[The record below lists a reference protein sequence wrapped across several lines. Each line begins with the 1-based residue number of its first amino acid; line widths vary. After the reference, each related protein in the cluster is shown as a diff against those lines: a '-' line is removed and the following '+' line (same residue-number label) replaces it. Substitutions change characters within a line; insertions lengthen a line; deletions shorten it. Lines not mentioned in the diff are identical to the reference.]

1 MIFINI
7 TQSYWEMIR
16 INLNKVMR
24 CLSHILLIWIILF
37 LFSCRTTQ
45 LPKGNSYTISPKD
58 IYYNNITG
66 VYSPTLSFRNQIEKY
81 IYRNFSWNRAGYVY
95 KNSIQGRS
103 IIQVDYDLL
112 NSNIKDIRILM
123 STNIAS
129 VDEELIYCVRKLHF
143 VNAMKGNQNMVLRFL
158 LRVRYNKIRN

>member
-24 CLSHILLIWIILF
+24 CLSHILLIWLILF

-58 IYYNNITG
+58 IYYNNIIG

-81 IYRNFSWNRAGYVY
+81 IYRNFSWDRAGYVY

-112 NSNIKDIRILM
+112 NSNIKGIRILM

-129 VDEELIYCVRKLHF
+129 VDEELINCVRKLHF

-158 LRVRYNKIRN
+158 LRIRYNKIRN

>member
-1 MIFINI
+1 
-7 TQSYWEMIR
+7 MIR

-45 LPKGNSYTISPKD
+45 LPKGNSYTISPKN

>member
-1 MIFINI
+1 
-7 TQSYWEMIR
+7 MIR
-16 INLNKVMR
+16 INLNKVKR
-24 CLSHILLIWIILF
+24 CLSRIWLIWIILF

-81 IYRNFSWNRAGYVY
+81 IYRNFSWDRAGYVY

-112 NSNIKDIRILM
+112 NSNIKGILILM

>member
-1 MIFINI
+1 
-7 TQSYWEMIR
+7 
-16 INLNKVMR
+16 MR

-45 LPKGNSYTISPKD
+45 LPKENSYTISPKD

-112 NSNIKDIRILM
+112 NSNIKGIRILM

>member
-1 MIFINI
+1 
-7 TQSYWEMIR
+7 MIR

-24 CLSHILLIWIILF
+24 CLIHILLIWIILF

-45 LPKGNSYTISPKD
+45 LPKENSYTISPKD

-81 IYRNFSWNRAGYVY
+81 IYRNFSWDRAGYVY

-112 NSNIKDIRILM
+112 NSNIKGIRILI

>member
-1 MIFINI
+1 
-7 TQSYWEMIR
+7 MIR

-24 CLSHILLIWIILF
+24 CLSHILLIWLILF

-81 IYRNFSWNRAGYVY
+81 IYRNFSWDRAGYVY

-103 IIQVDYDLL
+103 IVQVDYDLL
-112 NSNIKDIRILM
+112 NSNIKGIRILM
-123 STNIAS
+123 STNISS

>member
-1 MIFINI
+1 
-7 TQSYWEMIR
+7 MIR

>member
-1 MIFINI
+1 
-7 TQSYWEMIR
+7 MIR

-81 IYRNFSWNRAGYVY
+81 IYRNFSWDRAGYVY

-112 NSNIKDIRILM
+112 NSNIKGIRILM
-123 STNIAS
+123 STNISS

>member
-1 MIFINI
+1 
-7 TQSYWEMIR
+7 MIR
-16 INLNKVMR
+16 INLNKIMR

-112 NSNIKDIRILM
+112 NGNIKDIRILM

>member
-45 LPKGNSYTISPKD
+45 LPKENSYTISPKD

-81 IYRNFSWNRAGYVY
+81 IYRNFSWDRAGYVY

-103 IIQVDYDLL
+103 IILVDYDLL
-112 NSNIKDIRILM
+112 NSNIKGIRILM
-123 STNIAS
+123 STNIVS
-129 VDEELIYCVRKLHF
+129 IDEELIYCVRKLHF

-158 LRVRYNKIRN
+158 LRVRYNKIRK

>member
-1 MIFINI
+1 
-7 TQSYWEMIR
+7 MIR

-81 IYRNFSWNRAGYVY
+81 IYRNFSWDRAGYVY

-103 IIQVDYDLL
+103 IVQVDYDLL
-112 NSNIKDIRILM
+112 NGNIKDIRILM

>member
-1 MIFINI
+1 
-7 TQSYWEMIR
+7 MIR

-24 CLSHILLIWIILF
+24 CLSHILLIWLILF

-81 IYRNFSWNRAGYVY
+81 IYRNFSWDRAGYVY

-112 NSNIKDIRILM
+112 NSNIKGIRILM
-123 STNIAS
+123 STNISS

>member
-1 MIFINI
+1 
-7 TQSYWEMIR
+7 MIR
-16 INLNKVMR
+16 INLNKVKR
-24 CLSHILLIWIILF
+24 CLSRIWLIWIILF

-45 LPKGNSYTISPKD
+45 LPKENSYTISPKD

-112 NSNIKDIRILM
+112 NSNIKGIRILM

-158 LRVRYNKIRN
+158 LRVRYNKIRK

>member
-1 MIFINI
+1 
-7 TQSYWEMIR
+7 MIR

-45 LPKGNSYTISPKD
+45 LPKENSYTISPKD
-58 IYYNNITG
+58 VHYNYITG

-95 KNSIQGRS
+95 KNSIQGQS

-112 NSNIKDIRILM
+112 NSNIKGIRILM

-129 VDEELIYCVRKLHF
+129 VDEELIYSQVQHRTAIPSAG
-143 VNAMKGNQNMVLRFL
+143 VA
-158 LRVRYNKIRN
+158 

>member
-1 MIFINI
+1 
-7 TQSYWEMIR
+7 MIR

-81 IYRNFSWNRAGYVY
+81 IYRNFSWDRAGYVY

-103 IIQVDYDLL
+103 IVQVDYDLL
-112 NSNIKDIRILM
+112 NSNIKGIRILM

>member
-1 MIFINI
+1 
-7 TQSYWEMIR
+7 MIR

-45 LPKGNSYTISPKD
+45 LPKENSYTISPKD

-112 NSNIKDIRILM
+112 NSNIKGIRILM

-158 LRVRYNKIRN
+158 LRVRYNKIRNKP

>member
-1 MIFINI
+1 
-7 TQSYWEMIR
+7 MIR

-24 CLSHILLIWIILF
+24 CLIHILLTWIILF

-45 LPKGNSYTISPKD
+45 LPKENSYTISPKD

-81 IYRNFSWNRAGYVY
+81 IYRNFSWDRAGYVY

-112 NSNIKDIRILM
+112 NSNIKGIRILI

>member
-1 MIFINI
+1 
-7 TQSYWEMIR
+7 
-16 INLNKVMR
+16 MR

-45 LPKGNSYTISPKD
+45 LPKGNSYIISPKD

-81 IYRNFSWNRAGYVY
+81 IYRNFSWDRAGYVY

-103 IIQVDYDLL
+103 IVQVDYDLL
-112 NSNIKDIRILM
+112 NSNIKGIRILM

>member
-1 MIFINI
+1 
-7 TQSYWEMIR
+7 MIR
-16 INLNKVMR
+16 INLNKIMR

-81 IYRNFSWNRAGYVY
+81 IYRNFSWDRAGYVY

-103 IIQVDYDLL
+103 IVQVDYDLL
-112 NSNIKDIRILM
+112 NSNIKGIRILM
-123 STNIAS
+123 STNISS

>member
-1 MIFINI
+1 
-7 TQSYWEMIR
+7 MIR
-16 INLNKVMR
+16 INLNKIMR
-24 CLSHILLIWIILF
+24 GVSHILLIWIILS

-45 LPKGNSYTISPKD
+45 LPKESSYTISPRNVH
-58 IYYNNITG
+58 YNYIIG
-66 VYSPTLSFRNQIEKY
+66 VYLPTLSFRKQIEKY
-81 IYRNFSWNRAGYVY
+81 IYRNFSWHRAGYVY

-103 IIQVDYDLL
+103 IILVDYDLL

-143 VNAMKGNQNMVLRFL
+143 VNVMKGNQNMVLRFL
-158 LRVRYNKIRN
+158 LKVRYNEIR

>member
-45 LPKGNSYTISPKD
+45 LPKENSYTISPKD
-58 IYYNNITG
+58 VHYNYITG

-81 IYRNFSWNRAGYVY
+81 IYRNFSWDRAGYVY

-103 IIQVDYDLL
+103 IVQVDYDLL
-112 NSNIKDIRILM
+112 NSNIKGIRILM
-123 STNIAS
+123 STNISS

>member
-7 TQSYWEMIR
+7 TQFYWEMIR

-45 LPKGNSYTISPKD
+45 LPKENSYTISPKD
-58 IYYNNITG
+58 IHYNYITG
-66 VYSPTLSFRNQIEKY
+66 VYSPTLSFRKQIEKY
-81 IYRNFSWNRAGYVY
+81 IYRNFSWDRAGYVY

-112 NSNIKDIRILM
+112 NSNIKGIRILM

-143 VNAMKGNQNMVLRFL
+143 VNVMKGNQNMVLRFL

>member
-81 IYRNFSWNRAGYVY
+81 IYRNFSWDRAGYVY

-103 IIQVDYDLL
+103 IVQVDYDLL
-112 NSNIKDIRILM
+112 NSNIKGIRILM

-143 VNAMKGNQNMVLRFL
+143 VNAMNGNQNMVLRFL

>member
-1 MIFINI
+1 
-7 TQSYWEMIR
+7 MIR
-16 INLNKVMR
+16 INLNKAMR
-24 CLSHILLIWIILF
+24 CLNHILLIWIILF

-81 IYRNFSWNRAGYVY
+81 IYRNFSWDRAGYVY

-112 NSNIKDIRILM
+112 NSNIKGIRILM

>member
-81 IYRNFSWNRAGYVY
+81 IYRNFSWDRAGYVY

-103 IIQVDYDLL
+103 IVQVDYDLL
-112 NSNIKDIRILM
+112 NSNIKGIRILM
-123 STNIAS
+123 STNISS

>member
-112 NSNIKDIRILM
+112 NGNIKDIRILM

>member
-1 MIFINI
+1 
-7 TQSYWEMIR
+7 MIR

-81 IYRNFSWNRAGYVY
+81 IYRNFSWDRAGYVY

-103 IIQVDYDLL
+103 IVQVDYDLL
-112 NSNIKDIRILM
+112 NSNIKGIRILM
-123 STNIAS
+123 STNISS

>member
-1 MIFINI
+1 
-7 TQSYWEMIR
+7 MIR
-16 INLNKVMR
+16 INLNKVIR

-112 NSNIKDIRILM
+112 NSNIKGIRILM

>member
-1 MIFINI
+1 
-7 TQSYWEMIR
+7 MIR

-112 NSNIKDIRILM
+112 NGNIKDIRILM

>member
-81 IYRNFSWNRAGYVY
+81 IYRNFSWDRAGYVY

-103 IIQVDYDLL
+103 IVQVDYDLL
-112 NSNIKDIRILM
+112 NSNIKGIRILM